1 MDRKEQIAEGLAKG
15 MKAVDVASIAGC
27 TPEYISE
34 LVATDEGFK
43 ELLRNQ
49 MVKYQDERN
58 DEKFKRLK
66 EKTINAISENIG
78 TAELSD
84 QVRVLESISRIEN
97 ARKQSV
103 LPGTYANPTI
113 GVTLVFKEASI
124 PKLVMDDKQRIIAI
138 GDTSV
143 MPMTSG
149 GVRKLFAEMED
160 KGKGRTI
167 EHEPA
172 NTIQAVEETA
182 SPIAATG

>member
-1 MDRKEQIAEGLAKG
+1 MLFR
-15 MKAVDVASIAGC
+15 S
-27 TPEYISE
+27 
-34 LVATDEGFK
+34 
-43 ELLRNQ
+43 
-49 MVKYQDERN
+49 
-58 DEKFKRLK
+58 
-66 EKTINAISENIG
+66 
-78 TAELSD
+78 
-84 QVRVLESISRIEN
+84 
-97 ARKQSV
+97 
-103 LPGTYANPTI
+103 
-113 GVTLVFKEASI
+113 LVFKEASI